1 MDNSALLPDIIS
13 YGVNFALKRYAKAQ
27 REAIYLEAVRGERGE
42 PPTRPSDRADVR
54 AMDDNDYIRIKAS
67 LP

>member
-1 MDNSALLPDIIS
+1 MDNSALLPDVIS
-13 YGVNFALKRYAKAQ
+13 YGVDFALKGYAKTQ